1 MALKLYDEALINKLK
16 SWTVDS
22 KINIYGPNETKR
34 LFEVTADKTNDAPIK
49 LPIICLSRDAGYELQ
64 QSSKR
69 PMSHDGVTIEASIL
83 KSMQLNAI
91 PVTVHYQL
99 DLYTRYF
106 EEADDYSR
114 NLIFNLVNSPKIEF
128 ELPYQDKK
136 WLVDSYISLQ
146 PTVTDN
152 SNISERFVPGQFT
165 RLTFNIDLNDAYLF
179 DLRLRNNWSIDADL
193 ILENTTKE

>member
-1 MALKLYDEALINKLK
+1 
-16 SWTVDS
+16 
-22 KINIYGPNETKR
+22 
-34 LFEVTADKTNDAPIK
+34 
-49 LPIICLSRDAGYELQ
+49 
-64 QSSKR
+64 
-69 PMSHDGVTIEASIL
+69 MSHDGVTIEASIL

-152 SNISERFVPGQFT
+152 SNISERFLPGQFT

-193 ILENTTKE
+193 ILENTMKE